1 MRKLKYIKYFES
13 FKGKEEEIL
22 NQLLDKM
29 SRGEVLSDYEKKKLD
44 DLSASK
50 EVEHTEED
58 VKQWL
63 EENYGTMY
71 SEFFT
76 KNQIKGDD
84 AFVLSSPHKGGIIF
98 IYRVNQRELE
108 VYESL
113 FMMINE
119 IFNIN
124 YDEIEDIIKE
134 WFGNKYNQNIK
145 KLTLLF
151 VNIP

>member
-13 FKGKEEEIL
+13 FRGKEEEIL

-29 SRGEVLSDYEKKKLD
+29 SRGEVLNDYEKKKLD
-44 DLSASK
+44 DLSTSK

-63 EENYGTMY
+63 EENYGTMS

-84 AFVLSSPHKGGIIF
+84 AFVLSSPHNGGIMF

-113 FMMINE
+113 FRTINK

-151 VNIP
+151 VNLP